1 MDLEHFDEGTNA
13 IEFDP
18 MDIDEFKV
26 YERSPE
32 RIPSSLGK
40 EIEGECIQ
48 CCRYYKDLKQ
58 HFYIAHANQPVPIY
72 APNPNDLAR
81 SNNLKKRKARDEPSN
96 ENTQRLIKK
105 RQIAPNIPANTMD
118 LAFGQKTFKQYS
130 LPSETVIEP
139 IVNITEL
146 RQPCKID
153 NISPII
159 DLD

>member
-1 MDLEHFDEGTNA
+1 MICF
-13 IEFDP
+13 
-18 MDIDEFKV
+18 
-26 YERSPE
+26 
-32 RIPSSLGK
+32 
-40 EIEGECIQ
+40 
-48 CCRYYKDLKQ
+48 
-58 HFYIAHANQPVPIY
+58 Y
-72 APNPNDLAR
+72 APNPNYLAR
-81 SNNLKKRKARDEPSN
+81 SNLKKRKARDEPSN

-118 LAFGQKTFKQYS
+118 LAFGQQTFKQYS

-159 DLD
+159 DLEVSDLFSKNLIFLQLF